1 MDARSWDRLTDGAVR
16 RLARCRSERLT
27 RISHGDAGG
36 AWRTIYE
43 IEPEPAF
50 VRAGAVEL
58 RRAVWLAGS
67 TARREPIK
75 TASVEVAA
83 GVWAGDASRL
93 IRLGEVA
100 RPDLDAA
107 LETAL
112 DTALALGVFD
122 LTATRDFEGGAA

>member
-43 IEPEPAF
+43 IEPEPAL

-58 RRAVWLAGS
+58 RRALSLAGS
-67 TARREPIK
+67 TRRREPIK
-75 TASVEVAA
+75 TATIEVAA
-83 GVWAGDASRL
+83 GAWIDGASHLVRFGD
-93 IRLGEVA
+93 IA
-100 RPDLDAA
+100 RADLDAA
-107 LETAL
+107 LDAAL
-112 DTALALGVFD
+112 DVALAVSIFD
-122 LTATRDFEGGAA
+122 LAPTSAFEGGAV